1 MISTVLYEK
10 KGVITED
17 RFKKMTAVQW
27 LFHYKEIE
35 KKKSEENREKF
46 ELFNAL
52 KQSIEYSGI
61 LSHPKVDLE
70 RVINAL
76 RSDGLSPEQAAK
88 EAIEFVEEHKDIFPE
103 AMTVKLDQKK
113 KEKVKTGKIDR
124 NLGIIITE

>member
-17 RFKKMTAVQW
+17 RFQKMTPLQW
-27 LFHYKEIE
+27 SFHYKEIQQKKEEEAKE
-35 KKKSEENREKF
+35 KAEI
-46 ELFNAL
+46 
-52 KQSIEYSGI
+52 IEIIVKAIRYSSV
-61 LSHPKVDLE
+61 LSHPNINLE
-70 RVINAL
+70 QVISIL
-76 RSDGLSPEQAAK
+76 KSDGLSPEQAAK

-124 NLGIIITE
+124 KLGIIITE